1 MKSTKWVLAAILI
14 VCGSMM
20 LHAQNLS
27 GRVYYNKNI
36 LNQEINKMVK
46 ESSKDLAQIEKEAI
60 EKEEK
65 EKGRK
70 LTDKEKAT
78 IKEKVAEGKKM
89 MQALA
94 DGMKAEIALTFKDD
108 KKAVMKTDMSV
119 SEDAL
124 KLAGIGWAKRKML
137 KMAAAVANT
146 SEKVTYTVKGNQ
158 ILFQD
163 SKGEKDTL
171 TLSGD
176 GKSIYGVED
185 KVKYTLT
192 RIK

>member
-14 VCGSMM
+14 VCGLMM

-89 MQALA
+89 MQALS
-94 DGMKAEIALTFKDD
+94 DGVKAEITLTFKHD

-137 KMAAAVANT
+137 KMATAVANT